1 PERSS
6 TATHAHAS
14 ADNTVVISEF
24 NRHISDVKI
33 QFKARRYRPRRTQQ
47 FKFVNTLMPEFPD
60 AAFGKEIHQSRQRD
74 HDQSERRVNER
85 RDDGCNIDKNGDEI
99 FPRHSLVQP
108 LELGFVMITRDRF
121 AQEKKR
127 NGARRGDGGI
137 KRDWKWQRVIV
148 AEINRYPRDERDPKK
163 QIDVCPKNDR
173 IDPVHEVNEMMM
185 IDPIDRNDDEA
196 QDISEKGWP
205 HPRQRSGRRIVRR
218 LQLQDHD
225 GNEDRHHAV
234 AERFDAGGFH
244 ARSKS

>member
-1 PERSS
+1 MN
-6 TATHAHAS
+6 A
-14 ADNTVVISEF
+14 
-24 NRHISDVKI
+24 
-33 QFKARRYRPRRTQQ
+33 
-47 FKFVNTLMPEFPD
+47 LMPEFSD
-60 AAFGKEIHQSRQRD
+60 APFGKEIHHCRQRD
-74 HDQSERRVNER
+74 HDQSERRINER

-173 IDPVHEVNEMMM
+173 IDPGHEVNEMMM

-196 QDISEKGWP
+196 QDISEKVG
-205 HPRQRSGRRIVRR
+205 HIRANEAGVGSCGAFNSKTMMVIRIAITPSLNASIR
-218 LQLQDHD
+218 LVFMQDQKVD
-225 GNEDRHHAV
+225 G
-234 AERFDAGGFH
+234 
-244 ARSKS
+244 